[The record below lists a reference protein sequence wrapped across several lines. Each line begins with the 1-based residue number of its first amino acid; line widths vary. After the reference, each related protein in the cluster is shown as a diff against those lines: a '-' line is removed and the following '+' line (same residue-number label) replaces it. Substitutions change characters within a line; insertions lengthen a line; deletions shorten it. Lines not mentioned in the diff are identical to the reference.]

1 MMNLGEFFPIAC
13 NIVIPL
19 LAGVVFF
26 ALARYVA
33 HIAPMRT
40 LVTGQLTYQGAS
52 WGFAC
57 FGVYL
62 ASRPLQ
68 ILLGPHPLPL
78 VVNNLR
84 EFCLM
89 GFFAPAVLVAMLSL
103 CFGSE
108 RVTQG
113 AVYSIFGVCF
123 SLAVTFVIL
132 NVFAIGGSEVLFR
145 ISGYPAYDGLWFKNP
160 SPQGQQLMKVL
171 VVLRTVDPVGLLCIA
186 GGVVLW
192 HASHYPAEKR
202 AIYDNMPKK
211 LYLLAAAVL
220 SFALSMGAVGV
231 LALLGNLPNQ
241 WWVYYTG
248 ALVSGILESLSLS
261 LPVKHAVHISD
272 HLPA

>member
-1 MMNLGEFFPIAC
+1 MNVSELFPIAS

-19 LAGVVFF
+19 LGGAVFF

-62 ASRPLQ
+62 ATRPLQ
-68 ILLGPHPLPL
+68 ILVGPHPLPL
-78 VVNNLR
+78 LINNLR

-103 CFGSE
+103 CLGAE
-108 RVTQG
+108 RVTHL
-113 AVYSIFGVCF
+113 VIYSVFGVC
-123 SLAVTFVIL
+123 LTMAVAFVVF
-132 NVFAIGGSEVLFR
+132 NVFAIGGSEVIFT
-145 ISGYPAYDGLWFKNP
+145 IGGYPAHDGLWFKNP
-160 SPQGQQLMKVL
+160 SPQGQRWMRLL
-171 VVLRTVDPVGLLCIA
+171 VCLRTIDPVLLLCGA

-192 HASHYPAEKR
+192 HAAHYPSEKR

-211 LYLLAAAVL
+211 LYLLGAAVL
-220 SFALSMGAVGV
+220 CFALSMGMVGLFAMWGV
-231 LALLGNLPNQ
+231 PNQ
-241 WWVYYTG
+241 WWLYYAG
-248 ALVSGILESLSLS
+248 ALLSGILESLSLS
-261 LPVKHAVHISD
+261 LPVKRTVHISD
-272 HLPA
+272 HLGT

>member
-1 MMNLGEFFPIAC
+1 MNFGELFPIAT

-19 LAGVVFF
+19 LGGAVFF
-26 ALARYVA
+26 ALARYVS

-57 FGVYL
+57 FGLYL
-62 ASRPLQ
+62 ATRPLQ
-68 ILLGPHPLPL
+68 ILLGPHPFPL
-78 VVNNLR
+78 LINNLR

-89 GFFAPAVLVAMLSL
+89 GFFAPAVLIAMLSL
-103 CFGSE
+103 CLGSD
-108 RVTQG
+108 RVTH
-113 AVYSIFGVCF
+113 VVIYSLFALCF
-123 SLAVTFVIL
+123 SIAVAFVGL
-132 NVFAIGGSEVLFR
+132 NVFAIGGSEVIFH
-145 ISGYPAYDGLWFKNP
+145 IGGYPAHDGLWFKNP
-160 SPQGQQLMKVL
+160 SVQGHQLMNIL
-171 VVLRTVDPVGLLCIA
+171 FVLRVIDPVLLLCVA

-192 HASHYPAEKR
+192 HAYHYPAEKR

-231 LALLGNLPNQ
+231 LALWWHLPNQ
-241 WWVYYTG
+241 WWVYYVG

-272 HLPA
+272 HLTT